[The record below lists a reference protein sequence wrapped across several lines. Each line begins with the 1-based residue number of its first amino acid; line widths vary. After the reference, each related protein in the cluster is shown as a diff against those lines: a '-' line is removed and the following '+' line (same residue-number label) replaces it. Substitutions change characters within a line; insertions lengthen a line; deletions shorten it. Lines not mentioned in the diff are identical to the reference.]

1 MHAIDGT
8 ACAKRGCDNR
18 GTLGLNIVG
27 RGSFSTKWGR
37 RWRYCCTVC
46 GETVST
52 NTGTAYSGLRCAR
65 RAFDQVARLRVE
77 GVSMSATARV
87 TGHSRHT
94 IARWLER
101 ASTAAKRVNQRMLRD
116 FAIIELPA
124 DALCTF
130 IGNKSS
136 ATWWCGH
143 RGVCPIVGRERAR
156 PPRLSKRHGRP
167 QRRHPPRTRGGMPA
181 DRDRWVRVRRWGEC
195 APLWVGVR
203 LWSRA
208 QDSAE
213 RSRRPSR
220 TAPEDRHGGSAAGCA
235 VGVGG
240 FRDPA
245 HLVRRASQ
253 PHDSPRL
260 GVLAPSLALPR
271 PWRRP
276 APRARRP
283 LALL

>member
-1 MHAIDGT
+1 M
-8 ACAKRGCDNR
+8 
-18 GTLGLNIVG
+18 V
-27 RGSFSTKWGR
+27 
-37 RWRYCCTVC
+37 V
-46 GETVST
+46 
-52 NTGTAYSGLRCAR
+52 
-65 RAFDQVARLRVE
+65 
-77 GVSMSATARV
+77 
-87 TGHSRHT
+87 
-94 IARWLER
+94 
-101 ASTAAKRVNQRMLRD
+101 
-116 FAIIELPA
+116 
-124 DALCTF
+124 
-130 IGNKSS
+130 
-136 ATWWCGH
+136 CGH
-143 RGVCPIVGRERAR
+143 RGVFPIVGRERAR

-167 QRRHPPRTRGGMPA
+167 QRRHPPQTRGGMPA
-181 DRDRWVRVRRWGEC
+181 DRDRWVRVRRWGDC

-203 LWSRA
+203 LWSSA

-220 TAPEDRHGGSAAGCA
+220 TAPEDRHGGSAEGCA

-283 LALL
+283 LALLLQFHPAAQGVEVRSRDPDASDASRLGERANELERHLHGAGRSLRIPCGGRTRSRCRPAGASVIKCW

>member
-1 MHAIDGT
+1 M
-8 ACAKRGCDNR
+8 
-18 GTLGLNIVG
+18 
-27 RGSFSTKWGR
+27 
-37 RWRYCCTVC
+37 
-46 GETVST
+46 
-52 NTGTAYSGLRCAR
+52 
-65 RAFDQVARLRVE
+65 
-77 GVSMSATARV
+77 GV
-87 TGHSRHT
+87 
-94 IARWLER
+94 
-101 ASTAAKRVNQRMLRD
+101 
-116 FAIIELPA
+116 
-124 DALCTF
+124 
-130 IGNKSS
+130 
-136 ATWWCGH
+136 CGH
-143 RGVCPIVGRERAR
+143 RGVFPIGGRERAR

-167 QRRHPPRTRGGMPA
+167 QRRHPPRTRGGIPA

-195 APLWVGVR
+195 APLWVGGR

-220 TAPEDRHGGSAAGCA
+220 TAPADRHGGSAEGCA

-245 HLVRRASQ
+245 HLVRRASH

-260 GVLAPSLALPR
+260 GVRAPSLALPR

-283 LALL
+283 LARLLQCHPAAQGVAVRSRDPDASDASRLGERANELERHRHGAGRSLRIPCGGRTRSRCRPVHAH